1 MVIPPSIDPFSSKN
15 REIDPPTVRLVLA
28 TVGLLDGTA
37 PNGPVS
43 FQRRDGTIG
52 TVRRR
57 AGLLAHGS
65 PPPADVPLVLQ
76 VSRWD
81 RLKDMAG
88 VIEAFA
94 MMTVDGPDDA
104 HLVLAG
110 PDVSAVDDDPEGS
123 AVFAECRARWS
134 DLPEASRSR
143 IHLTSIP
150 MDDVDE
156 NAIIVNALQRHAHHV
171 VQKSLVEGFGLTVT
185 EAMWK
190 ARPIIA
196 SRVGGIQDQ
205 IVHDRDGLLV
215 EPHDVAG
222 LAATMAL
229 VLEDRRLADRLGT
242 AARNRVRDHF
252 LADRHLEQYGEL
264 FTRLST

>member
-1 MVIPPSIDPFSSKN
+1 M
-15 REIDPPTVRLVLA
+15 
-28 TVGLLDGTA
+28 
-37 PNGPVS
+37 S

-57 AGLLAHGS
+57 AGQIVHGS
-65 PPPADVPLVLQ
+65 PPPANVPLVVQ

-88 VIEAFA
+88 VMEAFA
-94 MMTVDGPDDA
+94 TMIVDGPNDA
-104 HLVLAG
+104 HLMLAG
-110 PDVSAVDDDPEGS
+110 PDVSTVDDDPEGS
-123 AVFAECRARWS
+123 AVFAACLACWS
-134 DLPEASRSR
+134 VLPEATRSR
-143 IHLTSIP
+143 IHLVSIP
-150 MDDVDE
+150 VVDVDE

-190 ARPIIA
+190 SRPIVA

-215 EPHDVAG
+215 DPHDVDG
-222 LAATMAL
+222 LAETMAR

-252 LADRHLEQYGEL
+252 LADRHLEQYGGL
-264 FTRLST
+264 FARLSS